1 MELELRD
8 GKGGRYHIYADGEFI
23 ASVSPEVWYTL
34 PDRLRED
41 PGEEE
46 ITELKNEIAARKAY
60 SSALRIV
67 TVRAH
72 SERELRIKLGRKY
85 PPGAVDAAIDRCR
98 DAGFINDR
106 EFAALLARELAEKKR
121 YGIMRIRQEL
131 AARGVEREY
140 VEEALD
146 MPDVDFSEN
155 IRYIIET
162 RYYDCLDSEKGRR
175 KLFAAL
181 SRSGYGYDEIK
192 EVLSDLGEEE
202 V

>member
-1 MELELRD
+1 MELELKD
-8 GKGGRYHIYADGEFI
+8 GKGGRYYIYADGEYI

-46 ITELKNEIAARKAY
+46 IAELKNEITARKAY

-67 TVRAH
+67 TARAH
-72 SERELRIKLGRKY
+72 SEKELRVKLGKKY
-85 PPGAVDAAIDRCR
+85 PSGAVDAAIARCR

-106 EFAALLARELAEKKR
+106 EFASLYARELAEKKR
-121 YGIMRIRQEL
+121 YGVMRIRQEL
-131 AARGVEREY
+131 AARGVERED
-140 VEEALD
+140 VEDALD
-146 MPDVDFSEN
+146 MPDVDFSAN
-155 IRYIIET
+155 IRYIIES

-181 SRSGYGYDEIK
+181 NRSGYGYDEIK
-192 EVLSDLGEEE
+192 EVLSDLDEEE